1 MAIVL
6 GQRVIAEPAFI
17 ENPTPSIFSPAELEY
32 DTRNSGALR
41 PGETAIGMDKPASP
55 ESIAENDTGMA
66 PETISLTA
74 SGDAART
81 AAFDALQTRIDCAG
95 NLGFSSLHVHAGRM
109 AQTRMTTAKS
119 HTRPNHRIHKAIE
132 TFPAMKNARDRL
144 ARAKAIINARPH
156 L

>member
-1 MAIVL
+1 LLLIEAIVL

-66 PETISLTA
+66 PGTISLTA
-74 SGDAART
+74 SGAAAR
-81 AAFDALQTRIDCAG
+81 APR
-95 NLGFSSLHVHAGRM
+95 SLMLCKRESIAPPGGVFRRYMCMQAEWR
-109 AQTRMTTAKS
+109 K
-119 HTRPNHRIHKAIE
+119 PE
-132 TFPAMKNARDRL
+132 
-144 ARAKAIINARPH
+144 
-156 L
+156 